1 MRDQDGLRAGDDG
14 MTLIEVLVAMGL
26 FAVVGSLLL
35 GLALSTNAV
44 TDTVKSNTGVDEEAR
59 TAMERMTRELR
70 QATEIQAVHLATADD
85 PTVSIRFWTDFD
97 GNGAESTDAN
107 NPEVMTYTWT
117 PPSTGSEGTLSL
129 SALGG
134 DSVQPLLAANVTH
147 FALGLES
154 SDWEYDT
161 ENGVDSEAVAG
172 ERRDSVT
179 WRELDTS
186 PIGNGDS
193 LPDGA
198 ELAHIDLVT
207 VAITVDD
214 GSGSES
220 YGTQIDLRNGSGA

>member
-1 MRDQDGLRAGDDG
+1 MSGERDQRPSDEG

-35 GLALSTNAV
+35 SLALSTSAV
-44 TDTVKSNTGVDEEAR
+44 TDTVKANTGVDEEAR

-70 QATEIQAVHLATADD
+70 QATQIQAVHLASHTD
-85 PTVSIRFWTDFD
+85 PTIWIRFWTDFD
-97 GNGAESTDAN
+97 GNHVESTDAS

-117 PPSTGSEGTLSL
+117 PPSAGADGTLSL
-129 SALGG
+129 SALGS
-134 DSVQPLLAANVTH
+134 DSEKPLLAADVTH

-154 SDWEYDT
+154 SDWEYDSV
-161 ENGVDSEAVAG
+161 NGTDSEAVAG

-179 WRELDTS
+179 WSELDKS
-186 PIGNGDS
+186 ALGNLNGR
-193 LPDGA
+193 PDGA
-198 ELAHIDLVT
+198 ELDHINLVT

-220 YGTQIDLRNGSGA
+220 YGTQIDLRNGGAA